1 MWSVNFP
8 DFFSVLN
15 FWRFF
20 TICPTVRMV
29 VVDFLRVTTLNC
41 SIVKAPKEQW
51 QSIDVSSLIQRNF
64 LSWVQ
69 VVLPLFKTISFQII
83 KPKYLAS
90 SRFALSLLLQT
101 GYFDNVLKKSPNT
114 GNFFG
119 LITNF
124 LKSLKNIKTGLVK
137 EIWGQTI

>member
-1 MWSVNFP
+1 M
-8 DFFSVLN
+8 
-15 FWRFF
+15 
-20 TICPTVRMV
+20 
-29 VVDFLRVTTLNC
+29 VDFLRVTTLNC

-101 GYFDNVLKKSPNT
+101 GYFDNVLKK
-114 GNFFG
+114 
-119 LITNF
+119 ITQYRKF
-124 LKSLKNIKTGLVK
+124 LWSDHKFSK
-137 EIWGQTI
+137 EFEEH